1 MRGPS
6 RESALLNPDFRDML
20 SISNEEK
27 VEYLVVGAYALA
39 DYGNP
44 RATKDLDLWIR
55 CSEENAGKT
64 VLALCRFGA
73 PSSLIRIQDF
83 IQPGLTVQIG
93 IAPRQIDLVTEISGV
108 TFEDA
113 YPRHTKV
120 EIEGVSVSIIGRQDL
135 LLNKKAAGRPQDLA
149 DASWLEAGE

>member
-1 MRGPS
+1 MQR
-6 RESALLNPDFRDML
+6 FRLTRSGDL
-20 SISNEEK
+20 K

-39 DYGNP
+39 AHGNP

-55 CSEENAGKT
+55 CSKQNAEKI
-64 VLALCRFGA
+64 VQALSRFGA
-73 PSSLIRIQDF
+73 PSSLIRTQDF
-83 IQPGLTVQIG
+83 IKPGLTVQIG
-93 IAPRQIDLVTEISGV
+93 IAPRRIDLVTEISGV

-120 EIEGVSVSIIGRQDL
+120 EIEGVSVPIIGKQDL

-149 DASWLEAGE
+149 DASWLEQGQ

>member
-6 RESALLNPDFRDML
+6 REGALLNPDFRDML
-20 SISNEEK
+20 SILNEEK

-39 DYGNP
+39 AYGNP

-55 CSEENAGKT
+55 CSKQNAEKI
-64 VLALCRFGA
+64 VQALSRFGA
-73 PSSLIRIQDF
+73 PSSLIRTQDF
-83 IQPGLTVQIG
+83 IKPGLTVQIG
-93 IAPRQIDLVTEISGV
+93 IAPRRIDLVTEISGV

-113 YPRHTKV
+113 YPRHIKV

>member
-20 SISNEEK
+20 SIFNEEK

-39 DYGNP
+39 AYGNP
-44 RATKDLDLWIR
+44 RATKDLDLWIK
-55 CSEENAGKT
+55 CSEENAKKI
-64 VLALCRFGA
+64 VLALNRFGA
-73 PSSLIRIQDF
+73 PSSLIRTQDF
-83 IQPGLTVQIG
+83 IKRGLTVQIG
-93 IAPRQIDLVTEISGV
+93 VAPRRIDLVTEISGV

-113 YPRHTKV
+113 YPRHTNI
-120 EIEGVSVSIIGRQDL
+120 EIEGVSVPIIGRQDL